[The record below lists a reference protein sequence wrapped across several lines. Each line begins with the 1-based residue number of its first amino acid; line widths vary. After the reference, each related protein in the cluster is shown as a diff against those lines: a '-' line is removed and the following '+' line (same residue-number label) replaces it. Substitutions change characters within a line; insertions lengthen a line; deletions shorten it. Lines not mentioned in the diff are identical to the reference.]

1 MRINVLL
8 TVTLIVLVLGSCCA
22 HAGYSVE
29 PVNSGDV
36 QYELTNFRFV
46 DYQED
51 EAVSVDFS
59 AYVDTSFLGRDIPV
73 GTVELL
79 MYGADL
85 THPTP
90 KSVRPVKL
98 NSSTFGVV
106 LDLDPDGETIDEPQ
120 GDVKVRKIT
129 VDSRKSHKGSLL
141 FILPDSW
148 RFIHGLKIGD
158 AVTPIRDDSNK
169 YIDIESFGPEQ
180 LQKTLEAV
188 TVPTQLH
195 VMLMGIY
202 DKVLEFRKLND
213 SLKSAW

>member
-1 MRINVLL
+1 
-8 TVTLIVLVLGSCCA
+8 
-22 HAGYSVE
+22 
-29 PVNSGDV
+29 
-36 QYELTNFRFV
+36 
-46 DYQED
+46 
-51 EAVSVDFS
+51 
-59 AYVDTSFLGRDIPV
+59 
-73 GTVELL
+73 
-79 MYGADL
+79 MYDADL

-90 KSVRPVKL
+90 RSVKAIKL

-106 LDLDPDGETIDEPQ
+106 LDLDPTGETIRTAE
-120 GDVKVRKIT
+120 GGVTVKEIT
-129 VDSRKSHKGSLL
+129 VDSKKSHKGSLL

-158 AVTPIRDDSNK
+158 AVTPIRDDGSK

-180 LQKTLEAV
+180 LQQTLEAV

-202 DKVLEFRKLND
+202 EKVLEFKKLND